1 MGKLLIKMNQRNFCK
16 SLFNNHSIDIL
27 TLWAYL
33 HLAIATTL
41 AIIIV
46 VETFYEEA
54 KNKN

>member
-1 MGKLLIKMNQRNFCK
+1 MTIFKITFH
-16 SLFNNHSIDIL
+16 NHSIDIL
-27 TLWAYL
+27 TLWVYL